1 MSYSHLNQPLV
12 VANVH
17 NLVTDILANT
27 VSFNEIMDKLNG
39 WYYPF
44 MNHLNSDLIYS
55 QAVVAFFSSTQAVVG
70 DTYPENVIWDHDK
83 TQRFIN
89 MLSCYRNDIE
99 NERNAFT
106 YQESQNKIRL
116 HGYVNNL
123 ITHYSRL
130 LFIRIDLKYA
140 QETSHLVS
148 LEDFYCHMNKLRE
161 LIGKTK
167 SCFEHLQGNAWALE
181 QGGING
187 GLHCHLLLMYDGSKR
202 QNDWHIAK
210 EVGEKWKAITGGLG
224 EYYSYH
230 DPERKQQYKQYG
242 KLGIGMIHRDNP
254 QEVENAVRSALYLT
268 DPNKDKQ
275 RPNKDKQQ
283 LKLLLP
289 NMRTFGHGV
298 YRTSKRRGL
307 PPISK

>member
-1 MSYSHLNQPLV
+1 
-12 VANVH
+12 
-17 NLVTDILANT
+17 
-27 VSFNEIMDKLNG
+27 MDKLNG
-39 WYYPF
+39 LYYPF

-83 TQRFIN
+83 TQRFIAT
-89 MLSCYRNDIE
+89 LSCYKNDIE

-106 YQESQNKIRL
+106 YQESQNKRKL

-167 SCFEHLQGNAWALE
+167 GCFEHLQGNAWALE

-230 DPERKQQYKQYG
+230 DPKRKQKYKQYG

-254 QEVENAVRSALYLT
+254 QEVENAVASALYLT
-268 DPNKDKQ
+268 KPNK
-275 RPNKDKQQ
+275 NEQQ
-283 LKLLLP
+283 LKLWLP

-307 PPISK
+307 PPIVK

>member
-17 NLVTDILANT
+17 SLVTDILTNT
-27 VSFNEIMDKLNG
+27 ISFNEIINKLNG
-39 WYYPF
+39 LYYPF
-44 MNHLNSDLIYS
+44 MNHLNTELFYS
-55 QAVVAFFSSTQAVVG
+55 QAVIAFIYSTNAIVG
-70 DTYPENVIWDHDK
+70 DSYPDNVIWDHDK
-83 TQRFIN
+83 TQRLIT
-89 MLSCYRNDIE
+89 MLSCYKNDIE
-99 NERNAFT
+99 NERITFI
-106 YQESQNKIRL
+106 YQESQNRRRL
-116 HGYVNNL
+116 ERYINNL

-130 LFIRIDLKYA
+130 LFVRIDLKYA

-148 LEDFYCHMNKLRE
+148 LEDFYCHMEKLRD
-161 LIGKTK
+161 LIGKASTSKAK
-167 SCFEHLQGNAWALE
+167 SCFEHLQGNAWAIE

-230 DPERKQQYKQYG
+230 DSKRKQQYKKNG
-242 KLGIGMIHRDNP
+242 KLGIGMIHRDNL

-268 DPNKDKQ
+268 DPNKHEQ
-275 RPNKDKQQ
+275 R
-283 LKLLLP
+283 LKLWIP
-289 NMRTFGHGV
+289 GKRTFGHGI
-298 YRTSKRRGL
+298 YKTAKRRGL
-307 PPISK
+307 PK